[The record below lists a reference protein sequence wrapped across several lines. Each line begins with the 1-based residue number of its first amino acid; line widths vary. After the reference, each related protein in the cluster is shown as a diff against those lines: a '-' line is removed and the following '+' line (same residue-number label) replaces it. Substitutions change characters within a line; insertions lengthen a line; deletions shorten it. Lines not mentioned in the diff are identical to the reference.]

1 MSYKHQNKPK
11 SLILLLKMPVFIV
24 VRLVVLF
31 LEG

>member
-11 SLILLLKMPVFIV
+11 ALFLFLKMPVFIV